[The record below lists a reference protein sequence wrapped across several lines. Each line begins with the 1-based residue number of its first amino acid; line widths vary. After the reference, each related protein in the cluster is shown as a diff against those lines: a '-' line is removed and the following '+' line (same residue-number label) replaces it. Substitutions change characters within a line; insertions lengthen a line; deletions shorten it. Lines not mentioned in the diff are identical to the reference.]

1 VNLNSIVLI
10 KHLKGKILTAAFCS
24 SPLKTDCTQR
34 ICLVFNQENYLW
46 VYSCSDNSLCIGLT
60 QIIDIRDFEK
70 QLLAMAEENYLIEK
84 ELLALFLNQRIDKI
98 EKNLFSINLIF
109 GENVLKI
116 KKSTRREL
124 TLERIYC

>member
-1 VNLNSIVLI
+1 
-10 KHLKGKILTAAFCS
+10 
-24 SPLKTDCTQR
+24 
-34 ICLVFNQENYLW
+34 
-46 VYSCSDNSLCIGLT
+46 
-60 QIIDIRDFEK
+60 
-70 QLLAMAEENYLIEK
+70 MAEENYLIEK